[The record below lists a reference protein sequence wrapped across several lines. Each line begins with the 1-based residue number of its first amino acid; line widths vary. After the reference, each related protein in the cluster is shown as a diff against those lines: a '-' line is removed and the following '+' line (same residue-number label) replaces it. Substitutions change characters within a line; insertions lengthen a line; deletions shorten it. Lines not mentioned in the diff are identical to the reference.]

1 MVGDLFILPDAS
13 VSESARTLSK
23 CLTTFLFD
31 AHNYFFT
38 CDQTTI
44 MNRINKSV
52 NTQYAKV
59 IKLLNCIS
67 LVNHPFI
74 ATTLSVQLH
83 DAGTAKYLESFVFT
97 NRGLVASLDLS
108 RVFFCIN

>member
-1 MVGDLFILPDAS
+1 M
-13 VSESARTLSK
+13 
-23 CLTTFLFD
+23 
-31 AHNYFFT
+31 
-38 CDQTTI
+38 
-44 MNRINKSV
+44 

-74 ATTLSVQLH
+74 ATTLLLKSVQLH

-108 RVFFCIN
+108 RVFLYINIKRDNIKMDKQAIQNVDWYFGLIPSMLITALLCCLSAL

>member
-1 MVGDLFILPDAS
+1 M
-13 VSESARTLSK
+13 
-23 CLTTFLFD
+23 
-31 AHNYFFT
+31 
-38 CDQTTI
+38 
-44 MNRINKSV
+44 

-74 ATTLSVQLH
+74 ATTLLLKSVQLH

-97 NRGLVASLDLS
+97 NRGLVASLGL
-108 RVFFCIN
+108 FLCINIKRDNIKMDKQAIQM